1 MCRWW
6 LIGHPVIIDVVGL
19 SSYKN
24 LKKKCYRKK
33 TQQTY
38 TYSGPVPLIQARNA
52 AHSYSYF
59 FSCSSVCGEHNII
72 VGPMLM
78 TVVMWQP
85 TEVYVYTI
93 MKCQGGLG
101 WS

>member
-1 MCRWW
+1 M
-6 LIGHPVIIDVVGL
+6 L
-19 SSYKN
+19 SK
-24 LKKKCYRKK
+24 KK

-52 AHSYSYF
+52 ACSYSYF
-59 FSCSSVCGEHNII
+59 CSCSSVCGEHNII
-72 VGPMLM
+72 VDPMLM

-93 MKCQGGLG
+93 VKCQGGLG
-101 WS
+101 WSWVLTCRGHVGGGGGTRVAYF